1 MEKQHPE
8 QKDMPLPPGTVAS
21 KTKAHKDVLSFF
33 KYLSLEKM
41 KGSGSHPVKDTA
53 PSSTA
58 NAKGILQHKHHTIK
72 YLIVQHK

>member
-53 PSSTA
+53 TSSTA
-58 NAKGILQHKHHTIK
+58 NAKGILQHKHHTIC
-72 YLIVQHK
+72 